1 MNLLNFCFHFVLNE
15 ASNGQGSQTKKTK
28 PKKKVGGLDSLI
40 PLSHISFIILFFS
53 EFEYFLAQ
61 KKVLSN
67 ELPTASAT
75 PEEQS
80 STLASKA
87 DVVLSPGKH
96 GIVSS
101 TEDDRMI
108 SDKSP
113 TQVNERKPD
122 DNDNTIPVLEIP
134 STDGLVVE
142 AGKQIPDGMD
152 TSAAV
157 ADVEVIAPTS
167 KTELTNVNA
176 SDVHEENL
184 LSTPNKEAVEI
195 NKEHQD
201 EEQSNKLGSVETI
214 SKIDREMSESA
225 PTEFQNNGESQT
237 KDDSNKVQSPVNQK
251 HQENTADKSS
261 IKVQDQLEEV

>member
-1 MNLLNFCFHFVLNE
+1 M
-15 ASNGQGSQTKKTK
+15 
-28 PKKKVGGLDSLI
+28 
-40 PLSHISFIILFFS
+40 
-53 EFEYFLAQ
+53 AQ
-61 KKVLSN
+61 KKVFSN
-67 ELPTASAT
+67 DLPIANAT
-75 PEEQS
+75 PEEES

-87 DVVLSPGKH
+87 DVVLSPGKE

-101 TEDDRMI
+101 TEDDRTT
-108 SDKSP
+108 SDKST
-113 TQVNERKPD
+113 TQVNKRKPD

-152 TSAAV
+152 TSAGI

-176 SDVHEENL
+176 SDVHEEHL
-184 LSTPNKEAVEI
+184 LSTPNKEAVVI

-225 PTEFQNNGESQT
+225 PTEFQDNGESQT

-251 HQENTADKSS
+251 HQENSADKSS